1 MKFKLLFFI
10 PFLTA
15 QLIVVAQKKVGFDSS
30 SVKVLDSL
38 TVYSYL
44 YGYKTYLPEVQN
56 GFLNTGKKT
65 EQIIMANMDADFSSK
80 IGRQVFAKIPGIFVY
95 DMDGAGNQ
103 INIATRGLDP
113 HRGWD
118 FNIRKDGILTNS
130 DMYGYPAS
138 HYNMPLESIEKIE
151 LVRGTGSLQYGAQ
164 FGGMLS
170 YISKKA
176 DSTKPFS
183 FETINTIGSYNLL
196 STYNAIGGK
205 IGKFKYYAYF
215 NRKSRD
221 GYRNYEHTNA
231 ASEAIILEFDPNQNV
246 SFRLEWARSSY
257 VYRLPGQL
265 SDDMFLK
272 DPTQA
277 TRSRNY
283 FNPDI
288 SIPSLTVNWQLKKNT
303 QLKLTTSAVIGNR
316 NSVLFDKPVNIAD
329 TINAAT
335 LQYNNRQVDIDGFNS
350 YTSEIRLM
358 QNYSIGRMQQVLVAG
373 VQLMNND
380 LHRQQLGKGTTGT
393 GFDLNLVDPNWGR
406 DLHFKSKNLSLFAEN
421 KFQLTRFFSLTGGF
435 RIEKGQS
442 DMKGNISY
450 YPIQNIPV
458 KIAHQ
463 FPLFG
468 ASAQYQLSEKT
479 QIYAGWSQSYRPMIF
494 KDLIPASLYEKID
507 PIIQDVHGD
516 NTEIGFRGNA
526 GILKWDITG
535 FILREY
541 NRFGTLAETDANG
554 NLFTYRTNIGNSV
567 SKGVELFIQADW
579 KFGNQTGI
587 TIYTSTAFM
596 HARYTNASIKK
607 GNQNISI
614 EGNKIESAP
623 DFTTRNNCTFRY
635 RGLSISALY
644 SFTAETFAD
653 PLNTLIPTPVTGAVG
668 LIPSYG
674 LIDLNTT
681 IRISKTIESRIN
693 ISNLTNHQY
702 FTKRPL
708 FYPGP
713 GIWPSEGRNFSV
725 SISIKI

>member
-1 MKFKLLFFI
+1 MKFFSLYFFC
-10 PFLTA
+10 FLGVFANA
-15 QLIVVAQKKVGFDSS
+15 QVKYNFDTS

-38 TVYSYL
+38 TVFSYI

-65 EQIIMANMDADFSSK
+65 EQIYLTNTDADLSSK
-80 IGRQVFAKIPGIFVY
+80 IGRQVFSKIPGVFVY

-118 FNIRKDGILTNS
+118 YNIRKDGILTNS

-138 HYNMPLESIEKIE
+138 HYNMPLESIDKIE

-176 DSTKPFS
+176 DTTKPIS
-183 FETINTIGSYNLL
+183 FESINTVGSYQLV
-196 STYNAIGGK
+196 STYNAIGGT
-205 IGKFKYYAYF
+205 IGKFKYYAYY

-221 GYRNYEHTNA
+221 GYRKNEHTNA
-231 ASEAIILEFDPNQNV
+231 NAEAVILSYEPNKDLSV
-246 SFRLEWARSSY
+246 RLEWARSTY
-257 VYRLPGQL
+257 VYRMPGQL

-272 DPTQA
+272 DPTQS

-288 SIPSLTVNWQLKKNT
+288 NIPSFTFNWQVLAST
-303 QLKLTTSAVIGNR
+303 KLIFTSSAVIGKR
-316 NSVLFDKPVNIAD
+316 NSVLFDKPANVGD
-329 TINAAT
+329 TINTAT

-350 YTSEIRLM
+350 YTNELRVL
-358 QNYSIGRMQQVLVAG
+358 QNYATGKLQHLLVAG
-373 VQLMNND
+373 IQVMNND

-393 GFDLNLVDPNWGR
+393 DFDLNLVDPNWGR
-406 DLHFKSKNLSLFAEN
+406 DLHFKSKNIAFFAEN
-421 KFQLTRFFSLTGGF
+421 KFQLNNKLSVTAGIRM
-435 RIEKGQS
+435 EKGS
-442 DMKGNISY
+442 SNMSGVINY
-450 YPIQNIPV
+450 YPSQKIPV
-458 KIAHQ
+458 SINHQ

-468 ASAQYQLSEKT
+468 SAMQYQLSEKA

-494 KDLIPASLYEKID
+494 KDLIPVSTYEIID
-507 PIIQDVHGD
+507 PTIKDVHGD
-516 NTEIGFRGNA
+516 NSEIGFRGNSSF
-526 GILKWDITG
+526 LKWDVTA

-541 NRFGTLAETDANG
+541 NRFGTMAETDANG
-554 NLFTYRTNIGNSV
+554 VLYTYRTNIGNSL
-567 SKGVELFIQADW
+567 SKGLELFIQGDW
-579 KFGNQTGI
+579 KLGNQTGI

-596 HARYTNASIKK
+596 HARYTDASVKK
-607 GNQNISI
+607 GNANINIS
-614 EGNKIESAP
+614 GNKVESAP
-623 DFTTRNNCTFRY
+623 DLTSRNSISFRY
-635 RGLSISALY
+635 RGISISALY
-644 SFTAETFAD
+644 SYTAETFAD
-653 PLNTLIPTPVTGAVG
+653 PLNTVTPTPGTGAVG
-668 LIPSYG
+668 LVPSYG

-681 IRISKTIESRIN
+681 IRISKMIESRIN
-693 ISNLTNHQY
+693 ISNLMNQQY

-713 GIWPSEGRNFSV
+713 GIWPSEGRNFS
-725 SISIKI
+725 ISFSFKI

>member
-1 MKFKLLFFI
+1 MKYKFLFFI
-10 PFLTA
+10 VFLST
-15 QLIVVAQKKVGFDSS
+15 QLLVNAQKKEGFDSS

-65 EQIIMANMDADFSSK
+65 EQLIMANTDADFSSK
-80 IGRQVFAKIPGIFVY
+80 IGRQVFAKIPGVFVY

-138 HYNMPLESIEKIE
+138 HYSMPLESIEKIE

-183 FETINTIGSYNLL
+183 FESINTIGSYNLL
-196 STYNAIGGK
+196 STYNAIGGT

-215 NRKSRD
+215 NRKSKD
-221 GYRNYEHTNA
+221 GYRKYEHTNA
-231 ASEAIILEFDPNQNV
+231 ESEAIILEYDPNRNL

-265 SDDMFLK
+265 TDDMFLK

-288 SIPSLTVNWQLKKNT
+288 NIPSLTVNWQLKKNT
-303 QLKLTTSAVIGNR
+303 QLKFTTSAVIGNR

-350 YTSEIRLM
+350 YTSEIRLL
-358 QNYSIGRMQQVLVAG
+358 QNYSIGRMQQILVTG

-380 LHRQQLGKGTTGT
+380 LHRQQLGKGTTGSD
-393 GFDLNLVDPNWGR
+393 FDLNLVDPNWGR
-406 DLHFKSKNLSLFAEN
+406 DLHFKSKNLALFAEN
-421 KFQLTRFFSLTGGF
+421 KFQLNRYFSLTAGF

-442 DMKGNISY
+442 DMTGNISY

-458 KIAHQ
+458 KITHQ

-468 ASAQYQLSEKT
+468 GSAQYQLSEKT

-494 KDLIPASLYEKID
+494 KDLIPVSLYEKID
-507 PIIQDVHGD
+507 PTIQDVHGD
-516 NTEIGFRGNA
+516 NSEIGFRGNA
-526 GILKWDITG
+526 GILKWDVTG

-554 NLFTYRTNIGNSV
+554 NLYTYRTNIGNSL
-567 SKGVELFIQADW
+567 SKGIELFIQADW

-623 DFTTRNNCTFRY
+623 DFTTRNSVSYRY
-635 RGLSISALY
+635 HGISISALY

-653 PLNTLIPTPVTGAVG
+653 PLNTVIPTPGTGAVG
-668 LIPSYG
+668 LVPSYG
-674 LIDLNTT
+674 LLDLNTT
-681 IRISKTIESRIN
+681 IRISKMIESRIN
-693 ISNLTNHQY
+693 ISNIMNHQY

-725 SISIKI
+725 SISFKL

>member
-1 MKFKLLFFI
+1 MNLKLSCLLFFI
-10 PFLTA
+10 FLYSFVIA
-15 QLIVVAQKKVGFDSS
+15 QNKPGFDSS
-30 SVKVLDSL
+30 TVKELDSL

-65 EQIIMANMDADFSSK
+65 EQIFIANTNADLSSK
-80 IGRQVFAKIPGIFVY
+80 IGRQVFSKIPGVFVY

-176 DSTKPFS
+176 DSTKPFG
-183 FETINTIGSYNLL
+183 FETINTIGSYQLL
-196 STYNAIGGK
+196 STYNAIGGT
-205 IGKFKYYAYF
+205 IGKFKYYAYI
-215 NRKSRD
+215 NRKLRD
-221 GYRNYEHTNA
+221 GYRKNEHTSA
-231 ASEAIILEFDPNQNV
+231 ESEAIILDYDPNQNL

-257 VYRLPGQL
+257 VYRMPGQL
-265 SDDMFLK
+265 SDAMFLK

-288 SIPSLTVNWQLKKNT
+288 NIPSITINWQIQKNT
-303 QLKLTTSAVIGNR
+303 LLKFTSSAVIGNR
-316 NSVLFDKPVNIAD
+316 NSVLFDKPANVTD

-350 YTSEIRLM
+350 YTSEIRILHS
-358 QNYSIGRMQQVLVAG
+358 YATGRLNHLLVAG
-373 VQLMNND
+373 IQVMNND

-393 GFDLNLVDPNWGR
+393 DFDLNLVDPNWGR
-406 DLHFKSKNLSLFAEN
+406 DLHFKSKNLALFAEN
-421 KFQLTRFFSLTGGF
+421 KLQLTRYLSVTGGF

-442 DMKGNISY
+442 DMTGNISY
-450 YPIQNIPV
+450 YPIQDIPV
-458 KIAHQ
+458 QIMHQ

-468 ASAQYQLSEKT
+468 TAMQYQLSEKT

-494 KDLIPASLYEKID
+494 KDLIPASLYEKVD
-507 PIIQDVHGD
+507 PSIQDAHGD
-516 NTEIGFRGNA
+516 NTEIGFRGNS
-526 GILKWDITG
+526 GILKWDVTG

-541 NRFGTLAETDANG
+541 NRFGTLAETDAG
-554 NLFTYRTNIGNSV
+554 GTLYTYRTNIGNSL
-567 SKGVELFIQADW
+567 SKGVEMFIQADW
-579 KFGNQTGI
+579 KLGDKMGI

-596 HARYTNASIKK
+596 HARYTNASVKK
-607 GNQNISI
+607 GSQNISI

-623 DFTTRNNCTFRY
+623 DFTSRNSVSFRY

-653 PLNTLIPTPVTGAVG
+653 PLNTIIPTPGTGAVG
-668 LIPSYG
+668 LVPSYG
-674 LIDLNTT
+674 LIDLNTS
-681 IRISKTIESRIN
+681 IRLSKMIEARIN
-693 ISNLTNHQY
+693 ISNLTDHQY

-725 SISIKI
+725 SISFKL